1 MKHGTVPALGQMR
14 GHKTH
19 PLVVRV
25 THWLTALAVIILIGS
40 GWRIYDQEPAIA
52 YFIPLWATLGGEP
65 SHSLATHGETG
76 FANALMWHFGAATLM
91 MVSFTVYLGHGLLN
105 GRFLRNW
112 LPITPRAVAHDA
124 FAALT
129 FKLTHRPGSCNA
141 VQKLFYVVVVLIQ
154 LAMLA
159 SGLAIWKPVQLW
171 WLTALFGGFQE
182 ARLVHLLGMCAIVM
196 FTTVHVVMAALVPRT
211 IQAITIGRPAAPDAP
226 GFGEHVP

>member
-1 MKHGTVPALGQMR
+1 MHDMVQGLVGTR
-14 GHKTH
+14 GRQGH
-19 PLVVRV
+19 PLIVRV

-91 MVSFTVYLGHGLLN
+91 IASFTVYLSHGLLS

-112 LPITPRAVAHDA
+112 FPITPRAVAHDA
-124 FAALT
+124 IAALT
-129 FKLTHRPGSCNA
+129 FRLTHQPGSCNA
-141 VQKLFYVVVVLIQ
+141 VQKLCYVVVVLT
-154 LAMLA
+154 LAVMLA

-182 ARLVHLLGMCAIVM
+182 ARLVHLLGMCAIVV
-196 FTTVHVVMAALVPRT
+196 FTAVHVVMAALVPRT
-211 IQAITIGRPAAPDAP
+211 IQAITIGRAAAP